1 MDLSSTKLR
10 GAVKS
15 SAEYSDLMQSD
26 VAVNPGNSGGPLVN
40 AQGELVGINTAI
52 IGESFRGV
60 SFAIPSNVAR
70 RVFDKILATG
80 KMERGILG
88 VLLEPIESQDEA
100 STGIRVRGF
109 LEGYPSPAKQAGIA
123 IGDRIISING
133 QPVQDIASLRRLVG
147 EAMIGDQLKVAIER
161 DGKPME
167 LEVSVAASP
176 PVN

>member
-1 MDLSSTKLR
+1 
-10 GAVKS
+10 
-15 SAEYSDLMQSD
+15 
-26 VAVNPGNSGGPLVN
+26 
-40 AQGELVGINTAI
+40 
-52 IGESFRGV
+52 
-60 SFAIPSNVAR
+60 
-70 RVFDKILATG
+70 
-80 KMERGILG
+80 
-88 VLLEPIESQDEA
+88 
-100 STGIRVRGF
+100 